1 MRTMNYDSKG
11 NLRQTVDNGKYAKDF
26 NYDENGNFLYAVDY
40 IGNVEQ
46 EVLTHERYIGSFTCP
61 YFQFMCKFFN
71 SAENFIS
78 FLIKH
83 FVYLNIIFANS
94 NNRLWLP
101 WFMKKILGFFS
112 NHLSF
117 FPLRNRIAHIY
128 VK

>member
-61 YFQFMCKFFN
+61 YFQLSLN
-71 SAENFIS
+71 SKLFTVDFRTLFRC
-78 FLIKH
+78 FLLK
-83 FVYLNIIFANS
+83 YLKLHLFT
-94 NNRLWLP
+94 
-101 WFMKKILGFFS
+101 KKRTTRG
-112 NHLSF
+112 
-117 FPLRNRIAHIY
+117 
-128 VK
+128 

>member
-61 YFQFMCKFFN
+61 YFQFMCKLFN
-71 SAENFIS
+71 SAENFIYIS
-78 FLIKH
+78 IKH
-83 FVYLNIIFANS
+83 LVYLHFFFANS

-101 WFMKKILGFFS
+101 WFIIKKILGFFQT
-112 NHLSF
+112 SF
-117 FPLRNRIAHIY
+117 LFFL
-128 VK
+128 

>member
-1 MRTMNYDSKG
+1 MNYDSKG

-78 FLIKH
+78 ILIKH
-83 FVYLNIIFANS
+83 LVYLHIFLQIPLTY
-94 NNRLWLP
+94 NRLWPP
-101 WFMKKILGFFS
+101 WFLKKILGFFFKPP
-112 NHLSF
+112 F
-117 FPLRNRIAHIY
+117 FFFL
-128 VK
+128 

>member
-61 YFQFMCKFFN
+61 YFQFMCKFFRFCRKLYFYFN
-71 SAENFIS
+71 LLMSLHLQEC
-78 FLIKH
+78 
-83 FVYLNIIFANS
+83 IFAYS
-94 NNRLWLP
+94 NNVN
-101 WFMKKILGFFS
+101 FFLYA
-112 NHLSF
+112 N
-117 FPLRNRIAHIY
+117 
-128 VK
+128 

>member
-61 YFQFMCKFFN
+61 YFQFMCKFFQFCRKLYFYFN
-71 SAENFIS
+71 KTFSIFT
-78 FLIKH
+78 H
-83 FVYLNIIFANS
+83 FFANS
-94 NNRLWLP
+94 INL
-101 WFMKKILGFFS
+101 
-112 NHLSF
+112 
-117 FPLRNRIAHIY
+117 
-128 VK
+128 